1 MSVGPFTKR
10 LTAAH
15 GKAGLSIKEMAIW
28 FDDMSESVMRTWLL
42 GRTPQAYRRPLA
54 EKALGFLEQELQS
67 KKAQLPLAGSLRQGD
82 RHRHVSDIR
91 KRYR

>member
-28 FDDMSESVMRTWLL
+28 FDDIRYENLS
-42 GRTPQAYRRPLA
+42 AADRPMPPETVARL
-54 EKALGFLEQELQS
+54 KALWAAEL
-67 KKAQLPLAGSLRQGD
+67 KDNPLPW
-82 RHRHVSDIR
+82 
-91 KRYR
+91 